1 MASQDNRSVYAE
13 RLHRVLEYIDR
24 NLDRPLDLDTLA
36 GVAHFSAYHFHR
48 VFRAWAGETLGD
60 YLRRRRVEL
69 AAIRLAAQPRVS
81 VLSVALSVG
90 FSSTEAFARAFRARF
105 GCTATAWRRQHSNPG
120 QAIGKAGQALEHRVI
135 QHEAS
140 PQLQSE
146 NLMEVTVIER
156 PPAKVAYLR
165 HVGPYGESISRF
177 WQEVVYPWMVANSLL
192 GQPRYGISHDDPTV
206 TSPDQC
212 RYDAGVEIKGPLAAP
227 GKALTTVIPGGS
239 YAVGRFQGGV
249 AAIDKAWDHMLRI
262 WLPDSGLQLDAR
274 PLFEYYPQDSTYD
287 PVTGCFT
294 CDIAVPVASLQ

>member
-1 MASQDNRSVYAE
+1 
-13 RLHRVLEYIDR
+13 
-24 NLDRPLDLDTLA
+24 
-36 GVAHFSAYHFHR
+36 
-48 VFRAWAGETLGD
+48 
-60 YLRRRRVEL
+60 
-69 AAIRLAAQPRVS
+69 
-81 VLSVALSVG
+81 
-90 FSSTEAFARAFRARF
+90 
-105 GCTATAWRRQHSNPG
+105 
-120 QAIGKAGQALEHRVI
+120 
-135 QHEAS
+135 
-140 PQLQSE
+140 
-146 NLMEVTVIER
+146 MEVTVIER

-287 PVTGCFT
+287 PVTGFFT